1 MMISGVNME
10 QLSWDQLHSFMILQ
24 ASLFLQNQL
33 TSSQSV
39 SQSVRQQLSVLTT
52 HADTGY
58 VERGK
63 EHKI

>member
-33 TSSQSV
+33 TSS
-39 SQSVRQQLSVLTT
+39 SQSVRQQLSQSVFSQHMQTL
-52 HADTGY
+52 DM
-58 VERGK
+58 
-63 EHKI
+63 